1 MRVSESIYNKMP
13 PHLKA
18 LFLKLPNPGKAEV
31 LAGFPETGKSSNRPR
46 HNNNADNHDN
56 YNCFGKYGN
65 TVTSGYTD
73 EGSAARFFMACPWS
87 EEDYIMP
94 FIYTSKASS
103 SEKNGCRHPTIKPLK
118 LIKYLVTLITPPD
131 GIVLDP
137 FLGSGTTGI
146 ACNDLGFDWIGIDL
160 DVSFATERLN
170 QNKKELSKEKNIMEW
185 K

>member
-1 MRVSESIYNKMP
+1 
-13 PHLKA
+13 
-18 LFLKLPNPGKAEV
+18 
-31 LAGFPETGKSSNRPR
+31 
-46 HNNNADNHDN
+46 
-56 YNCFGKYGN
+56 
-65 TVTSGYTD
+65 
-73 EGSAARFFMACPWS
+73 MACPWS

-137 FLGSGTTGI
+137 FLGSGTTSI
-146 ACNDLGFDWIGIDL
+146 ACNDLGFEWVGIDL
-160 DVSFATERLN
+160 DISFATERLN